1 MRGPSVCGRVGRVAC
16 QSGRGE
22 GMVME
27 LTDAVRDVFRELIY
41 TYGIHEAVRM
51 VEVLG
56 VPEAAALREW
66 ARVLLDRDE
75 M

>member
-1 MRGPSVCGRVGRVAC
+1 
-16 QSGRGE
+16 
-22 GMVME
+22 MVME